1 MSFCGGNGS
10 RGGGEWL
17 RWTGGEWQVEGGWKV
32 YRDGVLM
39 EKKEG
44 GEDWFHHRTHR
55 PTSHCHTDT
64 GKKKKI
70 IYIGI
75 SSSTSNTTAR
85 RKEHTL
91 WASRAGGC
99 YFNHVAYKICLYTES
114 LCQFALAN
122 SFWRKCNRRLI
133 MFTGNVLTDP
143 GCVPS
148 SSCHREEVGLDHQN

>member
-39 EKKEG
+39 EKKG
-44 GEDWFHHRTHR
+44 RRGRLISPPNTPTDLSLSHRHR
-55 PTSHCHTDT
+55 Q
-64 GKKKKI
+64 KKKI